1 MRPGTKLVLAAIG
14 ALVLIV
20 GARNLGTPTP
30 AVSNAAVPVAG
41 AAQAAEKQTGGE
53 SAPDKG
59 KDDGVQLHGTPAER
73 AGAAA
78 TAAVPG
84 ARVNEIERTD
94 SGSGYEVEL
103 IRPDGSV
110 VDVVLDGSFNVIKV
124 VR

>member
-1 MRPGTKLVLAAIG
+1 MRPGAKLLLAAIG

-20 GARNLGTPTP
+20 GAMNLGTPTP
-30 AVSNAAVPVAG
+30 AASNAAVPAA
-41 AAQAAEKQTGGE
+41 AAQTAKKQSGGE

-78 TAAVPG
+78 KAAVPG
-84 ARVNEIERTD
+84 ARVNEIEPTD

>member
-1 MRPGTKLVLAAIG
+1 MRPGARLLLAAIG

-20 GARNLGTPTP
+20 GAMNLGTPTP
-30 AVSNAAVPVAG
+30 AASNAAVPAA
-41 AAQAAEKQTGGE
+41 AAQTAKKQTGGE

-59 KDDGVQLHGTPAER
+59 KDDGVQLRGTPAER

-78 TAAVPG
+78 KAAVPG
-84 ARVNEIERTD
+84 ARVNEIEPTD

-110 VDVVLDGSFNVIKV
+110 VDVVLDGSFNVVKV

>member
-1 MRPGTKLVLAAIG
+1 MRPGARLLLAAIG

-30 AVSNAAVPVAG
+30 AASNAAVPAA
-41 AAQAAEKQTGGE
+41 AAQTAKKQTGGE

-59 KDDGVQLHGTPAER
+59 KDDGVQLRGTPAER

-78 TAAVPG
+78 KAAVPG
-84 ARVNEIERTD
+84 ARVNEIEPTD

-110 VDVVLDGSFNVIKV
+110 VDVVLDGSFNVVKV

>member
-1 MRPGTKLVLAAIG
+1 MRPGAKLLLAAIG

-30 AVSNAAVPVAG
+30 ASNAAVPA
-41 AAQAAEKQTGGE
+41 AAQTAKKQSGGE

-59 KDDGVQLHGTPAER
+59 KDDGVQLRGTPAER

-78 TAAVPG
+78 KAAVPG

>member
-1 MRPGTKLVLAAIG
+1 MRPGTKLLFAAIG

-20 GARNLGTPTP
+20 GARTLDTPTS
-30 AVSNAAVPVAG
+30 AVSNSAVPSG
-41 AAQAAEKQTGGE
+41 AQAAKKQTGGE
-53 SAPDKG
+53 STPDKG
-59 KDDGVQLHGTPAER
+59 KDVGVQLRGTPAER

-78 TAAVPG
+78 KAAVPG

>member
-1 MRPGTKLVLAAIG
+1 MRPGARLLLAAIG

-20 GARNLGTPTP
+20 GAMNLGTPTP
-30 AVSNAAVPVAG
+30 AASNAAVPAA
-41 AAQAAEKQTGGE
+41 AAQTAKKQSGGE

-59 KDDGVQLHGTPAER
+59 KDDGVQLRGTPAER

-78 TAAVPG
+78 KAAVPG
-84 ARVNEIERTD
+84 ARVNEIEPTD

-110 VDVVLDGSFNVIKV
+110 VDVVLDGSFNVVKV

>member
-1 MRPGTKLVLAAIG
+1 MRPGAKLFLAAIG

-20 GARNLGTPTP
+20 GATNLGTPTP
-30 AVSNAAVPVAG
+30 AASNAAVPAA
-41 AAQAAEKQTGGE
+41 AAQTAKKQSGGE

-59 KDDGVQLHGTPAER
+59 KDDGVQLRGTPAER

-78 TAAVPG
+78 KAAVPG
-84 ARVNEIERTD
+84 ARVNEIEPTD

-110 VDVVLDGSFNVIKV
+110 VDVVLDGSFNVVKV

>member
-1 MRPGTKLVLAAIG
+1 MRPGAKLLLAAIG

-20 GARNLGTPTP
+20 GAMNLGTPTP
-30 AVSNAAVPVAG
+30 AASNAAVPAA
-41 AAQAAEKQTGGE
+41 AAQTAKKQSGGE

-59 KDDGVQLHGTPAER
+59 KDDGVQLRGTPAER

-78 TAAVPG
+78 KAAVPG
-84 ARVNEIERTD
+84 ARVNEIEPTD

-110 VDVVLDGSFNVIKV
+110 VDVVLDGSFNVVKV

>member
-1 MRPGTKLVLAAIG
+1 MRPGAKLLLAAIG

-20 GARNLGTPTP
+20 GAMNLGTPTP
-30 AVSNAAVPVAG
+30 ASNAAVPA
-41 AAQAAEKQTGGE
+41 AAQTAKKQSGGE

-59 KDDGVQLHGTPAER
+59 KDDGVQLRGTPAER

-78 TAAVPG
+78 KAAVPG
-84 ARVNEIERTD
+84 ARVNEIEPTD

-110 VDVVLDGSFNVIKV
+110 VDVVLDGSFNVVKV

>member
-1 MRPGTKLVLAAIG
+1 MRPGTKLLFAAVG

-20 GARNLGTPTP
+20 GARTLDTPTS
-30 AVSNAAVPVAG
+30 AVSNAAVPAG
-41 AAQAAEKQTGGE
+41 AQAAKKQTGGE
-53 SAPDKG
+53 STPDKG
-59 KDDGVQLHGTPAER
+59 KDDGVQLRGTPAER

-78 TAAVPG
+78 KAAVPG

-110 VDVVLDGSFNVIKV
+110 VDVVLDGNFNVIKV

>member
-1 MRPGTKLVLAAIG
+1 MRPGAKLLLAAIG

-30 AVSNAAVPVAG
+30 ASNAAVPA
-41 AAQAAEKQTGGE
+41 AAQTAKKQSGGE

-59 KDDGVQLHGTPAER
+59 KDDGVQLRGTPAER

-78 TAAVPG
+78 KAAVPG

-110 VDVVLDGSFNVIKV
+110 VDVVLDGSFNLIKV

>member
-1 MRPGTKLVLAAIG
+1 MRPGAKLLLAAIG

-30 AVSNAAVPVAG
+30 AVSNAAVPA
-41 AAQAAEKQTGGE
+41 AAQTAKKQTGGE

-59 KDDGVQLHGTPAER
+59 KDDSVQLRGTPAER

-78 TAAVPG
+78 KAAVPG
-84 ARVNEIERTD
+84 ARVNEIEPTD

-103 IRPDGSV
+103 IRPEGAV
-110 VDVVLDGSFNVIKV
+110 VDVVLDGSFNVVKV

>member
-1 MRPGTKLVLAAIG
+1 MRPGTKLLFAAIG

-20 GARNLGTPTP
+20 GARTLDTPTS
-30 AVSNAAVPVAG
+30 AVSNAAVPAG
-41 AAQAAEKQTGGE
+41 AQAAKQTGGE
-53 SAPDKG
+53 STPDKG
-59 KDDGVQLHGTPAER
+59 KDDGVQLRGTPAER

-78 TAAVPG
+78 KAAVPG

-110 VDVVLDGSFNVIKV
+110 VDVVLDGNFNVIKV

>member
-1 MRPGTKLVLAAIG
+1 MRPGMKLVLAAIG

-20 GARNLGTPTP
+20 GARNLGTPAP
-30 AVSNAAVPVAG
+30 AVSNAAVPAA
-41 AAQAAEKQTGGE
+41 AAQAAKKQTGGE
-53 SAPDKG
+53 SAPDRG

-78 TAAVPG
+78 KAAVPG

-110 VDVVLDGSFNVIKV
+110 VDVVLDGGFNVIKV

>member
-1 MRPGTKLVLAAIG
+1 MRPGMKLVLAAIG

-20 GARNLGTPTP
+20 GARNLGTPAP
-30 AVSNAAVPVAG
+30 AVSNAAVPAA
-41 AAQAAEKQTGGE
+41 AAQAAKKQTGGE

-78 TAAVPG
+78 KAAVPG

-110 VDVVLDGSFNVIKV
+110 VDVVLDGSFNVVKV

>member
-1 MRPGTKLVLAAIG
+1 MRPGARLLLAAIG

-30 AVSNAAVPVAG
+30 AASNAAIPAA
-41 AAQAAEKQTGGE
+41 AAQTAKKQTGGE

-59 KDDGVQLHGTPAER
+59 KDDGVQLRGTPAER

-78 TAAVPG
+78 KAAVPG

-110 VDVVLDGSFNVIKV
+110 VDVVLDGSFNVVKV

>member
-1 MRPGTKLVLAAIG
+1 MRPGAKLLLAAIG

-20 GARNLGTPTP
+20 GARNLASPTP
-30 AVSNAAVPVAG
+30 AVSNAAVP
-41 AAQAAEKQTGGE
+41 AAAHTAKKQTGGEE

-59 KDDGVQLHGTPAER
+59 KDDGVQLRGTPAER

-78 TAAVPG
+78 KAAVPG
-84 ARVNEIERTD
+84 ARVNEIEPTD

-110 VDVVLDGSFNVIKV
+110 VDVVLDGSFNVVKV

>member
-1 MRPGTKLVLAAIG
+1 MRPGAKLLLAAIG

-30 AVSNAAVPVAG
+30 AVSNAAVP
-41 AAQAAEKQTGGE
+41 AAQTAKKQTGGE

-59 KDDGVQLHGTPAER
+59 KDDGVQLRGTPAER

-78 TAAVPG
+78 KAAVPG
-84 ARVNEIERTD
+84 ARVNEIEPTD

-110 VDVVLDGSFNVIKV
+110 VDVVLDGSFNVVKV

>member
-1 MRPGTKLVLAAIG
+1 MRPGMKLVLAAIG

-30 AVSNAAVPVAG
+30 AVSNAAVPAA
-41 AAQAAEKQTGGE
+41 AAQAAKKQTGGE

-78 TAAVPG
+78 KVAVPG

-110 VDVVLDGSFNVIKV
+110 VDVVLDGSFNVVKV

>member
-1 MRPGTKLVLAAIG
+1 MRPGARLLLAAIG

-30 AVSNAAVPVAG
+30 AASNAAVPAA
-41 AAQAAEKQTGGE
+41 AAQTAKKQSGGE

-59 KDDGVQLHGTPAER
+59 KDDGVQLRGTPAER

-78 TAAVPG
+78 KAAVPG
-84 ARVNEIERTD
+84 ARVNEIEPTD

-110 VDVVLDGSFNVIKV
+110 VDVVLDGSFNVVKV

>member
-1 MRPGTKLVLAAIG
+1 MRPGAKLLLAAIG

-20 GARNLGTPTP
+20 GAMNLGTPTP
-30 AVSNAAVPVAG
+30 AASNAAVPA
-41 AAQAAEKQTGGE
+41 AAQTAKKQSGGE
-53 SAPDKG
+53 SAPDQG
-59 KDDGVQLHGTPAER
+59 KDDGVQLRGTPAER

-78 TAAVPG
+78 KAAVPG
-84 ARVNEIERTD
+84 ARVNEIEPTD

-110 VDVVLDGSFNVIKV
+110 VDVVLDGSFNVVKV

>member
-1 MRPGTKLVLAAIG
+1 MRPGMKLVLAAIG

-20 GARNLGTPTP
+20 GARNLGTPAP
-30 AVSNAAVPVAG
+30 AVSNAAVPAA
-41 AAQAAEKQTGGE
+41 AAQAAKKQTGGE

-78 TAAVPG
+78 KVAVPG

>member
-1 MRPGTKLVLAAIG
+1 MRPGARLLLAAIG

-30 AVSNAAVPVAG
+30 AASNAAVPAA
-41 AAQAAEKQTGGE
+41 AAQTAKKQTGGE

-59 KDDGVQLHGTPAER
+59 KDDGVQLRGTPAER

-78 TAAVPG
+78 KAAVPG
-84 ARVNEIERTD
+84 ARVNEIEPTD
-94 SGSGYEVEL
+94 SGSGYEGEL

-110 VDVVLDGSFNVIKV
+110 VDVVLDGSFNVVKV

>member
-1 MRPGTKLVLAAIG
+1 MRPGMKLVLAAIG

-20 GARNLGTPTP
+20 GARNLGTSAP
-30 AVSNAAVPVAG
+30 AVSNAAVPA
-41 AAQAAEKQTGGE
+41 ADAQAAKKQTGGE

-78 TAAVPG
+78 KAAVPG

-94 SGSGYEVEL
+94 GGSGYEVEL
-103 IRPDGSV
+103 FRPDGSV

>member
-1 MRPGTKLVLAAIG
+1 MKLVLAAIG

-30 AVSNAAVPVAG
+30 AASNAAVPAA
-41 AAQAAEKQTGGE
+41 AAQAAKKQTGGE

-78 TAAVPG
+78 KAAVPG

>member
-1 MRPGTKLVLAAIG
+1 MRPGMKLVLAAIG

-20 GARNLGTPTP
+20 GARNLGTPAP
-30 AVSNAAVPVAG
+30 AVSNAAVPAA
-41 AAQAAEKQTGGE
+41 AAQAAKKQTGGE

-59 KDDGVQLHGTPAER
+59 KDDGVQLRGTPAER

-78 TAAVPG
+78 KAAVPG
-84 ARVNEIERTD
+84 ARVNEIEPTD

-103 IRPDGSV
+103 IRPDASV
-110 VDVVLDGSFNVIKV
+110 VDVVLDGSFNVVKV

>member
-1 MRPGTKLVLAAIG
+1 MRPGAKVLFAAIG

-20 GARNLGTPTP
+20 GARNLGTPTS
-30 AVSNAAVPVAG
+30 AVSNAAVPAAG
-41 AAQAAEKQTGGE
+41 AQAAKKQTGGE
-53 SAPDKG
+53 STPDKG
-59 KDDGVQLHGTPAER
+59 KDDGVQLRGTPAER

-78 TAAVPG
+78 KAAVPG

-110 VDVVLDGSFNVIKV
+110 VDVVLDGNFNVIKV

>member
-1 MRPGTKLVLAAIG
+1 MRPGMKLVLAAIG

-30 AVSNAAVPVAG
+30 AASNAAVPAA
-41 AAQAAEKQTGGE
+41 AAQAAKKQTGGE

-78 TAAVPG
+78 KAAVPG

>member
-1 MRPGTKLVLAAIG
+1 MRPGAKLLLAAIG

-20 GARNLGTPTP
+20 GATNLGTPTP
-30 AVSNAAVPVAG
+30 AASNTAVPAAV
-41 AAQAAEKQTGGE
+41 AQTAKKQTGGE

-59 KDDGVQLHGTPAER
+59 KDDGVQLRGTPAER
-73 AGAAA
+73 AG
-78 TAAVPG
+78 TAAKAARPG
-84 ARVNEIERTD
+84 ARVNEIEPTD

-110 VDVVLDGSFNVIKV
+110 VDVVLDGSFNVVKI

>member
-1 MRPGTKLVLAAIG
+1 MKLVLAAIG

-20 GARNLGTPTP
+20 GARTLGTPTP
-30 AVSNAAVPVAG
+30 AVSNAAVPAA
-41 AAQAAEKQTGGE
+41 AAQAAKKQTGGE

-78 TAAVPG
+78 KAAVPG

-110 VDVVLDGSFNVIKV
+110 VDVVLDGTFNVIKV

>member
-1 MRPGTKLVLAAIG
+1 MRPGAKLLLAAIG

-20 GARNLGTPTP
+20 GAMTLGPPTP
-30 AVSNAAVPVAG
+30 AASNAAVPAA
-41 AAQAAEKQTGGE
+41 AAQTAKKQSGGE

-59 KDDGVQLHGTPAER
+59 KDDGVQLRGTPAER

-78 TAAVPG
+78 KAAVPG
-84 ARVNEIERTD
+84 ARVNEIEPTD

-110 VDVVLDGSFNVIKV
+110 VDVVLDGSFNVVKV

>member
-1 MRPGTKLVLAAIG
+1 MRPGARLLLAAIG
-14 ALVLIV
+14 ALVLLV
-20 GARNLGTPTP
+20 GARNLGSPTP
-30 AVSNAAVPVAG
+30 AVSNATVP
-41 AAQAAEKQTGGE
+41 AAQTAEKQTGGE

-59 KDDGVQLHGTPAER
+59 KDDGVQLRGTPAER

-78 TAAVPG
+78 NAAVPG
-84 ARVNEIERTD
+84 ARVNEIEPTD

-110 VDVVLDGSFNVIKV
+110 VDVVLDGSFNVVKV

>member
-1 MRPGTKLVLAAIG
+1 
-14 ALVLIV
+14 VLIV

-30 AVSNAAVPVAG
+30 AVSNAAVPA
-41 AAQAAEKQTGGE
+41 AAQTAKKQTGGE

-59 KDDGVQLHGTPAER
+59 KDDSVQLRGTPAER

-78 TAAVPG
+78 KAAVPG
-84 ARVNEIERTD
+84 ARVNEIEPTD

-103 IRPDGSV
+103 IRPEGAV
-110 VDVVLDGSFNVIKV
+110 VDVVLDGSFNVVKV